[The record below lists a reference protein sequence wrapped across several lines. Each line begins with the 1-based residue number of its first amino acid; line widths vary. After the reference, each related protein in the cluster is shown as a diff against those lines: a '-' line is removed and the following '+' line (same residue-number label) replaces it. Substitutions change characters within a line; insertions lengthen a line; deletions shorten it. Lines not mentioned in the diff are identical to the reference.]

1 MHQFVGGDSDL
12 GVNALFYF
20 NLSDTHDLLPFTLNS
35 TGHLSISRD
44 IDLEIITNRQC
55 DLPHYFVC
63 TKINL
68 YNLLTDHCCSLP
80 WRLLIMVRLKQLI
93 MLGRPS
99 DISTSQYVTSTTTY
113 HDSQTG

>member
-44 IDLEIITNRQC
+44 IDLESITNRQC
-55 DLPHYFVC
+55 DLPYYFVC
-63 TKINL
+63 T
-68 YNLLTDHCCSLP
+68 
-80 WRLLIMVRLKQLI
+80 
-93 MLGRPS
+93 
-99 DISTSQYVTSTTTY
+99 
-113 HDSQTG
+113 